1 MVSLLQDHTKRVN
14 ILSHSF
20 LQCWLVREELHI
32 YDPLTYDEELSGN
45 KISLFS
51 YAQLLSQN
59 LERQAHG
66 LLSFYVLMNFAP
78 SEFLG
83 PETIASSPR
92 TLHIYSIYPSP
103 FLTLDGHKPWSC
115 FNEAPTTQ
123 NTYSW

>member
-1 MVSLLQDHTKRVN
+1 MVSLLQDHTIRVN

-45 KISLFS
+45 KISFLS
-51 YAQLLSQN
+51 YAPLLSQN
-59 LERQAHG
+59 LERHTHG

-83 PETIASSPR
+83 PEAIASSPR
-92 TLHIYSIYPSP
+92 HFTYTPYIPAP
-103 FLTLDGHKPWSC
+103 F
-115 FNEAPTTQ
+115 
-123 NTYSW
+123 